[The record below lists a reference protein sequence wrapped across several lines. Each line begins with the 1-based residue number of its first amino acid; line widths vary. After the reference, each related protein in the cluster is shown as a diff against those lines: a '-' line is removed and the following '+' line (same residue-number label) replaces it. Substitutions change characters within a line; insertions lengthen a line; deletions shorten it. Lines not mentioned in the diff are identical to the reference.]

1 MIELKKITEKMS
13 NYPDEFINT
22 VILLSKK
29 NYFISTR
36 TKFLGT

>member
-29 NYFISTR
+29 TILFQQEQNF
-36 TKFLGT
+36 